1 MSKEFFKFDILVL
14 ILLIALTSCNTPV
27 AAPVEQSGDRVEKMK
42 VVATTSIVS
51 DVVRQ
56 VGGDQ
61 IELTTLLPLGADP
74 HGFEPAPQDIA
85 TVSQAQVVFANG
97 AGLEEFLDNLIESAG
112 AQEKVV
118 YVSEGVELLDFA
130 GIHSNEAEEE
140 PGAVQAEDIDEQ
152 RHADM
157 GKDPHTWTDPNNVII
172 WVQAI
177 AQSLSELDP
186 QNAQIYQAN
195 AERYRSELEQL
206 DGWIAAE
213 TSQVPEAQRVLV
225 TDHLVMGYFG
235 ERYGFEQVAALI
247 PGYSSMAQPSAQELA
262 ALEEAIR
269 TYQVPAI
276 FVGNTVNPELAQR
289 VAADTGT
296 QLVLIYTGSLSEPGG
311 EAGTYLEYMRYNT
324 DAMVNAL
331 K

>member
-1 MSKEFFKFDILVL
+1 V
-14 ILLIALTSCNTPV
+14 
-27 AAPVEQSGDRVEKMK
+27 
-42 VVATTSIVS
+42 
-51 DVVRQ
+51 
-56 VGGDQ
+56 
-61 IELTTLLPLGADP
+61 
-74 HGFEPAPQDIA
+74 
-85 TVSQAQVVFANG
+85 
-97 AGLEEFLDNLIESAG
+97 
-112 AQEKVV
+112 
-118 YVSEGVELLDFA
+118 
-130 GIHSNEAEEE
+130 
-140 PGAVQAEDIDEQ
+140 
-152 RHADM
+152 

-177 AQSLSELDP
+177 AQSLSEIDP